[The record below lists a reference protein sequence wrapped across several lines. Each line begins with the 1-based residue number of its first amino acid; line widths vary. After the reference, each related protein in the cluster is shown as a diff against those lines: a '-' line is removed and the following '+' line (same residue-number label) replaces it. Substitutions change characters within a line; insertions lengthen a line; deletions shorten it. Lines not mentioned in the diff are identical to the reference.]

1 MKITYDRG
9 YAIQTKSLLVG
20 NNMSSEELID
30 QLIGSLGLTGCVEDY
45 VLQEK
50 NHLTHGKD

>member
-1 MKITYDRG
+1 MKITYDCG
-9 YAIQTKSLLVG
+9 YAIQTKSLLVDS
-20 NNMSSEELID
+20 NTSSEELID
-30 QLIGSLGLTGCVEDY
+30 RLIDCLGLTGRVEEY

>member
-20 NNMSSEELID
+20 NNTSSEELID
-30 QLIGSLGLTGCVEDY
+30 QLICSLGLTGCVEDY